1 LNIFNSSNDTN
12 NGALLPQR
20 KKGFSA
26 LYVFDVGGDE
36 KMFATWSTLIRIGR
50 FWLAMSQPF
59 KNQNSTTLAL

>member
-1 LNIFNSSNDTN
+1 LITKSN
-12 NGALLPQR
+12 LILEK

-26 LYVFDVGGDE
+26 LCVFDIGGDE